1 MEALEARLGYTFRDR
16 RLLENALMHSS
27 YANENR
33 ARGYTSN
40 ERLEFLGD
48 SVLGMVTATR
58 LYQLYPDMPEGKMSR
73 LRAELVCEQALHGV
87 ALTLHLGDYIRLGHG
102 EERSGGRE
110 RPSILADAVE
120 AIIAAMYL
128 DGGLEPAQRFIL
140 THILNGLAEGEIHHV
155 EDYKTELQERV
166 QRRAGQTLSY
176 TVCAESGPDHNNGR
190 AAQRQRNR
198 PRHRPHEKGGGA
210 VRRPVRARTD
220 DAITACSR
228 LEHTGGCIFS
238 HLKKC
243 APAVAK
249 WHFWRYT
256 LLCITLI

>member
-1 MEALEARLGYTFRDR
+1 MEALEARLGYTFRER
-16 RLLENALMHSS
+16 SLLENALMHSS

-87 ALTLHLGDYIRLGHG
+87 ACTLHLGDYIRLGHG

-120 AIIAAMYL
+120 AVIAASTAGWSL
-128 DGGLEPAQRFIL
+128 RSALSSRTSSTVWPRGRSTTSQTIRPSCRSACSAAPD
-140 THILNGLAEGEIHHV
+140 
-155 EDYKTELQERV
+155 
-166 QRRAGQTLSY
+166 RRSLIPSAPRAVRTTTRRSPWP
-176 TVCAESGPDHNNGR
+176 CCSMAARSA
-190 AAQRQRNR
+190 AAQDA
-198 PRHRPHEKGGGA
+198 PK
-210 VRRPVRARTD
+210 RRRSSPPPAAR
-220 DAITACSR
+220 SKR
-228 LEHTGGCIFS
+228 
-238 HLKKC
+238 
-243 APAVAK
+243 
-249 WHFWRYT
+249 
-256 LLCITLI
+256 

>member
-16 RLLENALMHSS
+16 ALLENALMHSS

-48 SVLGMVTATR
+48 SVLGMVTAAR
-58 LYQLYPDMPEGKMSR
+58 LYALYPDMPEGKMSR

-120 AIIAAMYL
+120 AVIAAMYL

-140 THILNGLAEGEIHHV
+140 THILNGLAEG
-155 EDYKTELQERV
+155 
-166 QRRAGQTLSY
+166 
-176 TVCAESGPDHNNGR
+176 
-190 AAQRQRNR
+190 AQLLRQ
-198 PRHRPHEKGGGA
+198 
-210 VRRPVRARTD
+210 VRRILRCGLHRQQH
-220 DAITACSR
+220 R
-228 LEHTGGCIFS
+228 
-238 HLKKC
+238 C
-243 APAVAK
+243 AALPQMR
-249 WHFWRYT
+249 RYHQAGRRP
-256 LLCITLI
+256 LRRGAG

>member
-1 MEALEARLGYTFRDR
+1 MEALEARLGYMFRDR
-16 RLLENALMHSS
+16 ALLENALMHSS

-120 AIIAAMYL
+120 AVIAAMYL

-176 TVCAESGPDHNNGR
+176 TVCAESGPDHNKTFTMAVLLNGSEIGR
-190 AAQRQRNR
+190 GTGRTKKEAEQSAARC
-198 PRHRPHEKGGGA
+198 A
-210 VRRPVRARTD
+210 
-220 DAITACSR
+220 
-228 LEHTGGCIFS
+228 LE
-238 HLKKC
+238 
-243 APAVAK
+243 
-249 WHFWRYT
+249 T
-256 LLCITLI
+256 LSE